1 MNLLEIISKG
11 GYIVAIIGIVG
22 FVGLYITIERF
33 IYYRK
38 VRGRSEDI
46 LRLLKPYLEERDF
59 NSAINFLRANNSPMA
74 KIIIKGLLSNN
85 KTSMEVQARE
95 EIRNLE
101 KGLGILSSVIAISPM
116 LGFFGTVTGMIRA
129 FMQIESLGGSV
140 NPSKL
145 AGGIWEALIT
155 TAVGL
160 AVAIIFVI
168 FYNIFTDKV
177 NYFVQEM
184 NTAIDEVSPYI
195 GGNK

>member
-11 GYIVAIIGIVG
+11 GYIVGIIGIVG
-22 FVGLYITIERF
+22 FLGLYITIERF
-33 IYYRK
+33 IYYRR
-38 VRGRSEDI
+38 VRGNLEDI
-46 LRLLKPYLEERDF
+46 LRLIKPYLEERDF
-59 NSAINFLRANNSPMA
+59 NAAINILRTGNSPMA
-74 KIIIKGLLSNN
+74 RIIIKGLLNN
-85 KTSMEVQARE
+85 SKISMEVQARE

-129 FMQIESLGGSV
+129 FMQIEALGGSV

-168 FYNIFTDKV
+168 FYNIFTERV

-184 NTAIDEVSPYI
+184 NTTIDEISPYV
-195 GGNK
+195 GGK